1 MRIKGS
7 WGEFEAP
14 YVIAFLISDDL
25 NIRKPVEFL
34 IDTGASR
41 TTILDSDAI
50 RLGIDYSKLQRFK
63 QGTVGIGGVVD
74 TYILPNARLVFPIPD
89 GVHEERIKEV
99 FVLKHII
106 KDKRMEER
114 IKKIPSLLG
123 RDFLNRY
130 TLALDRKRGS
140 VSITD

>member
-89 GVHEERIKEV
+89 GVHEERIK
-99 FVLKHII
+99 
-106 KDKRMEER
+106 
-114 IKKIPSLLG
+114 KIPSLLG

-140 VSITD
+140 VSITDQPAKT